1 MKVSIVLIKNNTIH
15 ITKTINAEHDA
26 LTRRITRSSDEGM
39 DAVVIVFGESQTYK
53 FTLPVTDAEATA
65 IASKIMRSI
74 EPVEPTYIAP
84 VDETDVQD
92 AISNVLGQSVS
103 EDIAQSVLNNYVE
116 PTSITAPRGCTG
128 VEEAHHVK
136 RGLIKQLTPSK
147 AEISAYID
155 DLYATVEL

>member
-1 MKVSIVLIKNNTIH
+1 M
-15 ITKTINAEHDA
+15 
-26 LTRRITRSSDEGM
+26 
-39 DAVVIVFGESQTYK
+39 VIVFGKSQTYK
-53 FTLPVTDAEATA
+53 FSLPVTDAEAST

-74 EPVEPTYIAP
+74 EPVQPTYIAP
-84 VDETDVQD
+84 VEDTDVQD
-92 AISNVLGQSVS
+92 ALRDVLDQSVS
-103 EDIAQSVLNNYVE
+103 EEIAQSVLDNYIE